1 MSRGV
6 KLRLMERGEE
16 LPLIGRAEEL
26 AFLREAITE
35 RGGAVV
41 GGAAGVGKTR
51 LAREVSATLAG
62 WHVMWATATRA
73 VSDLPLGGVAG
84 LGLADRETSFQGR
97 AGLLSRLTEILGGR
111 SGGRP
116 TLV

>member
-1 MSRGV
+1 MV

-26 AFLREAITE
+26 AFLTEAITE

-51 LAREVSATLAG
+51 LAREVSAALPG
-62 WHVMWATATRA
+62 WHVAWATATPA
-73 VSDLPLGGVAG
+73 ASDLPLGSVAG
-84 LGLADRETSFQGR
+84 LDLADGETPFQGR
-97 AGLLSRLTEILGGR
+97 AGLLSG
-111 SGGRP
+111 
-116 TLV
+116 